1 MTANSPAPTTD
12 LGLLLSKASHA
23 LATAHT
29 VALAEVGITPR
40 AYCVLTK
47 AATGGLTQ
55 IQLAELCGLDKTT
68 MVVTVDELE
77 AAGLAERHPSPT
89 DRRARII
96 SVTAAG
102 RRAAAEAQQIVERVQ
117 DEVLAVV
124 PAGEREALVSGLARL
139 VDGPL
144 CAPAACHPPVRRRPE
159 HRNMSH

>member
-1 MTANSPAPTTD
+1 MTANSPTVPATD
-12 LGLLLSKASHA
+12 LGLLLAKASHA
-23 LATAHT
+23 LATAHAA
-29 VALAEVGITPR
+29 ALAEIGITPR
-40 AYCVLTK
+40 AHCVLNK
-47 AATGGLTQ
+47 ASAGQLTQ

-96 SVTAAG
+96 SVTEAG
-102 RRAAAEAQQIVERVQ
+102 RRVAAEGQRIVERVQ
-117 DEVLAVV
+117 NEVLGVV

-144 CAPAACHPPVRRRPE
+144 CTPSGGSPPGCRRP
-159 HRNMSH
+159 RGAP